1 MNQKEG
7 LDFFP
12 MKCATD
18 DKIRLVTAEFG
29 LKGKAVIVELL
40 QEIYGVHGYYCEWNR
55 DAAMLFSLRIGEGCV
70 SVNLLNEIVL
80 CCTRRGVFSRKQ
92 FEENGILTS
101 REIQENFFNAT
112 KRRKCIKVKK
122 AYLLVKVALFSENV
136 NIIDENVNI
145 LSENADIFKQ
155 SRVEDINTTL
165 SAKNPT
171 IAEIKKYVSENS
183 IHINPDK
190 FYLYYKMRGWK
201 DKNGK
206 CITDWKAALDFWA
219 LNERSE
225 GKESKAKRYSLS
237 QGKKKNQFNSFN
249 QRNISSSDMNELE
262 QRLLQRG

>member
-171 IAEIKKYVSENS
+171 IAEI
-183 IHINPDK
+183 
-190 FYLYYKMRGWK
+190 WK

-249 QRNISSSDMNELE
+249 ERNISSSDMNELE

>member
-29 LKGKAVIVELL
+29 LKAKAVIVELL

-55 DAAMLFSLRIGEGCV
+55 EVALLFSLRIGEGHSGV
-70 SVNLLNEIVL
+70 DLLNEIVL

-101 REIQENFFNAT
+101 YEIQENFFNAT
-112 KRRKCIKVKK
+112 KRRKCVKVKK

-145 LSENADIFKQ
+145 LNENADIFRQ
-155 SRVEDINTTL
+155 SRGEYINTTL
-165 SAKNPT
+165 SDKNPT
-171 IAEIKKYVSENS
+171 IDEVKKYVSENS
-183 IHINPDK
+183 IRINPEK
-190 FYLYYKMRGWK
+190 FYLYYQMRGWK
-201 DKNGK
+201 DKNEK
-206 CITDWKAALDFWA
+206 RITDWKAAIDFWE
-219 LNERSE
+219 LNERTE
-225 GKESKAKRYSLS
+225 KRRKKYSSS
-237 QGKKKNQFNSFN
+237 QEKKKNQFNKFSE
-249 QRNISSSDMNELE
+249 RNISSSDMNELE
-262 QRLLQRG
+262 QRLLNRG